1 MSAALSGGNITLEAL
16 AEAGSGVPPQPSDIQ
31 GIMEDL
37 AVGSQPEPDQAQQD
51 GTEGSQAEAG
61 GGGGAEPAGDPDQAQ
76 QSNTE
81 GSQTEA
87 GGGGGAESAG
97 EPDQAAAPSS
107 QPDQSAS

>member
-1 MSAALSGGNITLEAL
+1 MSAALSGGNTTLEAL

-37 AVGSQPEPDQAQQD
+37 AVGSQPEPDHAQQAGTESSHKEAGGGGESAGEPD
-51 GTEGSQAEAG
+51 QAKQAGTEGSQA
-61 GGGGAEPAGDPDQAQ
+61 
-76 QSNTE
+76 
-81 GSQTEA
+81 EA

-107 QPDQSAS
+107 QLDQSAS

>member
-1 MSAALSGGNITLEAL
+1 MSAALSGGSTTLEAL

-37 AVGSQPEPDQAQQD
+37 AVGSQPEPGHAQQAGTEGSHKEADGGGGAESAGEPDQAQQAN
-51 GTEGSQAEAG
+51 TEGSQA
-61 GGGGAEPAGDPDQAQ
+61 
-76 QSNTE
+76 
-81 GSQTEA
+81 EA